1 MFRILKAILILALLG
16 VIGLTGYA
24 YLGDM
29 TPERSDVSEPVELNV
44 GQ

>member
-1 MFRILKAILILALLG
+1 MFRILKVILILAILA